1 MRLTGRHFRTFSRRR
16 LAPAPAA
23 MQGIEFVQDLAVVV
37 LVAGVVGWI
46 CQRLHL
52 SVVVGYL
59 AAGMVVG
66 PYTPPISLVHD
77 SGRIET
83 LAQVGLIFLIF
94 SIGMRLS
101 LRRLRQFGL
110 GLVIATFLGA
120 VIVFNLTRLV
130 GTLLG
135 FSPVECFFLASMLM
149 VSSSAVISKVLLET
163 GAMHDKVGQLATG
176 LTVLEDVVAVAMLT
190 LLSSFIQFGQAGLAR
205 LGETLGLLGAFVALA
220 GIGGLLIVPWLLRRL
235 SASAAEELQTLMV
248 AGLLLGMALLARHA
262 GYSLALGAFLL
273 GAIVAETPHRH
284 QVDRAF
290 EGLRDVFSAVFFVA
304 IGMQIN
310 PVEIAGNAGII
321 VAVSA
326 LAILGRAAACSLGLL
341 ATGSGTKE
349 ALQVGLAVTPI
360 GEFSF
365 IIAQLGVSAAV
376 VPERFYPLAVGVSL
390 LTTLAAPV
398 LTRRSEA
405 ISTWL
410 IEHEPRLLKNWI
422 DYYQHLL
429 QRLRWR
435 ARRNRLWQLS
445 KRRFVQIG
453 VEILFVTGLLVF
465 SEQMFAMVEDYLG
478 RDWRFPRALEIGF
491 WSGLVLVALAPL
503 VAIWRNL
510 SALALLYAEVS
521 TAGQRRAVVLRPLVE
536 TGLKT
541 LAGFALFLWLS
552 AVLPIGGVTRWLLA
566 IVALLVVAALAI
578 FWRRL
583 IYWHS
588 ELEIGLHEALAE
600 ADQRGTASTA
610 PWLRSEGDW
619 TLNISECVLPDLA
632 ACRGR
637 SMAELGLRAR
647 FGCSVVGIERQGYM
661 IANPPP
667 EAAFYPRDRVLLLGS
682 TAQVQA
688 AKKFLSAA
696 SGEEPVAPRFDEVRM
711 EAVAIPAAGP
721 AVGRP
726 LAALAATRCNGVLV
740 AGIDRGGRRVLN
752 PGADEAL
759 LGGDEVLLLGTPE
772 QIDAFRAF
780 VRGEA

>member
-1 MRLTGRHFRTFSRRR
+1 
-16 LAPAPAA
+16 

-66 PYTPPISLVHD
+66 PYTPPFSLVHD
-77 SGRIET
+77 GGRIAT
-83 LAQVGLIFLIF
+83 LAQVGLIFLVF

-110 GLVIATFLGA
+110 ALVIATALGA
-120 VIVFNLTRLV
+120 VIVFNLARLA

-135 FSPVECFFLASMLM
+135 FNPIESFFLASMLM

-176 LTVLEDVVAVAMLT
+176 MTVLEDLVAVAMVT
-190 LLSSFIQFGQAGLAR
+190 LLSSFIQFGQTGIAR

-235 SASAAEELQTLMV
+235 SASASEELQTLMV
-248 AGLLLGMALLARHA
+248 AGLLLGMALLARRA

-273 GAIVAETPHRH
+273 GAIVAGTPHRH

-310 PVEIAGNAGII
+310 VTEIAGNAGLI

-326 LAILGRAAACSLGLL
+326 LAVLGRASACALGLV

-349 ALQVGLAVTPI
+349 ALQVGLALTPI

-390 LTTLAAPV
+390 LTTLAAPE
-398 LTRRSEA
+398 LTRRSDA

-410 IEHEPRLLKNWI
+410 VVHEPRLLENWI
-422 DYYQHLL
+422 GYYQHLL

-435 ARRNRLWQLS
+435 ARRNRLWLLS
-445 KRRFVQIG
+445 KRRFLQIG
-453 VEILFVTGLLVF
+453 IEILFVTGLLVF
-465 SEQMFAMVEDYLG
+465 SEQLFAMVDGYLG
-478 RDWRFPRALEIGF
+478 RDWQSPRALEVGF
-491 WSGLVLVALAPL
+491 WSVLVLAALAPL

-510 SALALLYAEVS
+510 SALALLYAEVA
-521 TAGQRRAVVLRPLVE
+521 TAGPRHASVLRPLVE

-541 LAGFALFLWLS
+541 LAAVALVLWLS
-552 AVLPIGGVTRWLLA
+552 AVVPIGGVTRWLLVFIA
-566 IVALLVVAALAI
+566 VLAVAALAV

-588 ELEIGLHEALAE
+588 ELEVGLNEALAE
-600 ADQRGTASTA
+600 TDLGGSASSA

-619 TLNISECVLPDLA
+619 TLNVSECVLPDLA

-637 SMAELGLRAR
+637 SIADLGLRAR

-667 EAAFYPRDRVLLLGS
+667 EAVFYPRDRVLLLGS
-682 TAQVQA
+682 PAQVRE
-688 AKKFLSAA
+688 AKRFLSAI
-696 SGEEPVAPRFDEVRM
+696 SGVEPVAAPFDEVRM
-711 EAVAIPAAGP
+711 EAVMIPAAGP
-721 AVGRP
+721 CVGSR
-726 LAALAATRCNGVLV
+726 LAALASTRRTGVQV
-740 AGIDRGGRRVLN
+740 AGINRGGRRILN
-752 PGADEAL
+752 PGADETL

-772 QIDAFRAF
+772 QIDAFRAY
-780 VRGEA
+780 VRGEAESGESFPAPVPPPSPS